1 MTQTQTSPSPANEP
15 TGGVR
20 LLVDIGPLLI
30 FFLVNFLVD
39 GPTKIFI
46 ATGAF
51 MAAMMAAM
59 VFTQVRHGKISP
71 LLLFSGVMVLV
82 LGGLTIWLH
91 NETFIKVKP
100 TIYYLIVAGLLAF
113 GLKTKRNFL
122 KMVLGSAYP
131 GLEEEGWTKLTRN
144 WALFFIFMAGLNEAV
159 WRTTTT
165 DFWVGFKL
173 WGAIPLTFLF
183 AAANIPMLLRHGLS
197 SEAEAAQE
205 PGPVE

>member
-1 MTQTQTSPSPANEP
+1 MSEKIEPS
-15 TGGVR
+15 GGTR

-30 FFLVNFLVD
+30 FFVVNFLAD
-39 GPTKIFI
+39 GPAKIFI

-59 VFTQVRHGKISP
+59 VFTQIRYGKISP

-82 LGGLTIWLH
+82 LGGITIWLH
-91 NETFIKVKP
+91 DETFIKIKP
-100 TIYYLIVAGLLAF
+100 TIYYLFVAGLLAF
-113 GLKTKRNFL
+113 GLKTGRNFL

-131 GLEEEGWTKLTRN
+131 GLSETGWAQLARN
-144 WALFFIFMAGLNEAV
+144 WAWFFVVMAGLNEAV

-183 AAANIPMLLRHGLS
+183 AAANVPMLLRHGLT
-197 SEAEAAQE
+197 SEKEAAQE